1 SSFGYSDILDF
12 DGYINIHLSADDL
25 DVLVAQGDIGQND
38 LTGDS
43 VAYNLGT
50 VDVPGI
56 NGTATFFERNNGEAL
71 ALLSLVGT
79 PNDGMHPAHIHM
91 GSVATAPGSILYTF
105 TPVDGLT
112 GMSLSNVSALD
123 DDTPFG
129 YNDVLAVD
137 GYINVHLSADDL
149 ATLVAQGDIGI
160 N

>member
-1 SSFGYSDILDF
+1 MNTAVEGGAIAFTFNPVIGATGISQTNVSALDDNSSFGYSDILDF

-91 GSVATAPGSILYTF
+91 GSVAAAPGSILYTF

-112 GMSLSNVSALD
+112 GMSLSNVS
-123 DDTPFG
+123 
-129 YNDVLAVD
+129 
-137 GYINVHLSADDL
+137 LSL
-149 ATLVAQGDIGI
+149 IHI
-160 N
+160 

>member
-1 SSFGYSDILDF
+1 
-12 DGYINIHLSADDL
+12 
-25 DVLVAQGDIGQND
+25 
-38 LTGDS
+38 
-43 VAYNLGT
+43 
-50 VDVPGI
+50 
-56 NGTATFFERNNGEAL
+56 
-71 ALLSLVGT
+71 
-79 PNDGMHPAHIHM
+79 MHPAHIHM
-91 GSVATAPGSILYTF
+91 GSVAAAPGSILYTF